1 MKKFCRGDEKSLPR
15 WEAFAPVGIRR
26 LLLIMSSVI
35 AYGDI
40 VSGTTYA
47 VGKVAKRT
55 VHLLCL
61 FLGEA
66 TLRSIAVDT
75 IHLVTEPR

>member
-1 MKKFCRGDEKSLPR
+1 
-15 WEAFAPVGIRR
+15 
-26 LLLIMSSVI
+26 MSSVI

-40 VSGTTYA
+40 VSGATYA

-66 TLRSIAVDT
+66 TLRSIAIDT
-75 IHLVTEPR
+75 IHLVIEPR